1 MAAPDAPDE
10 STSRM
15 GPYDV
20 LEQIGKGAFGA
31 AWIIQTRG
39 NDSNPPRRFVLK
51 KIPLARLSER
61 QRHLSLQERQLV
73 AALRHPYIVPYH
85 RSWIERSHTV
95 CIVMRHCDGGDLASA
110 AWRARRRRE
119 RFPEQTLRRW
129 LAQLLSA
136 LAYLHS
142 ERVIHRDVK
151 CGNVFLASPPGF
163 EPGTSHAPTNSTNSW
178 GDVMLGDF
186 GLARVVDANAA
197 DDVQATSTVGTPHF
211 MSPEMLR
218 GAKYGFA
225 ADVWSL
231 GCVMYELTTLRQ
243 PFTAFNM
250 EGLRRK
256 ILTSPPA
263 AFIQPGKEGEED
275 ASLYGDGWRATIRSM
290 LRKAPEERPSASELL
305 RTSDMADAA
314 ADADARAREIEAAAE
329 AERREEGREE
339 EEGGEDG
346 RGDGAGDAAFLAAPD
361 REPMPAPG
369 GDWSPSADERSQPPG
384 RSSVRRGWADLD
396 PSYMRFN
403 PQRKPRPPPRPQSA
417 RPARASTGAPRNP
430 ATETGQKQR
439 AAATPATQKTAQ
451 KTAGRRPGWNASP
464 RVRPASGGPLG
475 RPASA
480 PRTPSSGDR
489 AAARRASGV
498 VVTGRAVTGRA
509 VTGRAASG
517 GGADGSDG
525 FDPYAPVA
533 AEPASALAPKHPA
546 DENEAPNNTDETP
559 SKSRD
564 EAPSWTRDEAPSRD
578 DVVARARRLLAETS
592 PKLAAPSPI
601 ARHDGTDDDADD
613 SRVLRAVAALHARGR
628 HAELARVLS
637 NFYPPAEAIPPTPS
651 APDLEPGQCVMVGAS
666 SPTRGTIR
674 YVGAVA
680 FAEGEWVGVEMDD
693 EGVGAVTGRA
703 VTGRDGRV
711 GAIQYFACRPGRGVF
726 VPAATLTR
734 A

>member
-119 RFPEQTLRRW
+119 RFPERTLRLW

-151 CGNVFLASPPGF
+151 TGNVFL
-163 EPGTSHAPTNSTNSW
+163 TSS
-178 GDVMLGDF
+178 GDAMLGDF
-186 GLARVVDANAA
+186 GLARVNDANAT

-275 ASLYGDGWRATIRSM
+275 ASSA
-290 LRKAPEERPSASELL
+290 EE
-305 RTSDMADAA
+305 T
-314 ADADARAREIEAAAE
+314 
-329 AERREEGREE
+329 EET
-339 EEGGEDG
+339 
-346 RGDGAGDAAFLAAPD
+346 
-361 REPMPAPG
+361 
-369 GDWSPSADERSQPPG
+369 
-384 RSSVRRGWADLD
+384 
-396 PSYMRFN
+396 
-403 PQRKPRPPPRPQSA
+403 PPPRGTKIACAHHPRCATQDMSGETRLVERSSESERSESEPEASKEEDAAGPSA
-417 RPARASTGAPRNP
+417 HTATRPPSPPPHSSDAAPRLRASDA
-430 ATETGQKQR
+430 
-439 AAATPATQKTAQ
+439 
-451 KTAGRRPGWNASP
+451 
-464 RVRPASGGPLG
+464 
-475 RPASA
+475 
-480 PRTPSSGDR
+480 
-489 AAARRASGV
+489 
-498 VVTGRAVTGRA
+498 
-509 VTGRAASG
+509 
-517 GGADGSDG
+517 
-525 FDPYAPVA
+525 
-533 AEPASALAPKHPA
+533 
-546 DENEAPNNTDETP
+546 
-559 SKSRD
+559 
-564 EAPSWTRDEAPSRD
+564 APSR
-578 DVVARARRLLAETS
+578 R
-592 PKLAAPSPI
+592 
-601 ARHDGTDDDADD
+601 
-613 SRVLRAVAALHARGR
+613 
-628 HAELARVLS
+628 
-637 NFYPPAEAIPPTPS
+637 PTK
-651 APDLEPGQCVMVGAS
+651 AS
-666 SPTRGTIR
+666 SSSGSC
-674 YVGAVA
+674 AS
-680 FAEGEWVGVEMDD
+680 
-693 EGVGAVTGRA
+693 RA
-703 VTGRDGRV
+703 
-711 GAIQYFACRPGRGVF
+711 
-726 VPAATLTR
+726 
-734 A
+734 

>member
-151 CGNVFLASPPGF
+151 CGNVFLTSPPGF
-163 EPGTSHAPTNSTNSW
+163 EPGTSHAPTNSINSW

-263 AFIQPGKEGEED
+263 AFIQPGKQGEED

-305 RTSDMADAA
+305 RVSDMSDAA
-314 ADADARAREIEAAAE
+314 ADADARAREIETEKE
-329 AERREEGREE
+329 AETRERRGGGRR
-339 EEGGEDG
+339 G
-346 RGDGAGDAAFLAAPD
+346 RG
-361 REPMPAPG
+361 
-369 GDWSPSADERSQPPG
+369 
-384 RSSVRRGWADLD
+384 
-396 PSYMRFN
+396 
-403 PQRKPRPPPRPQSA
+403 
-417 RPARASTGAPRNP
+417 
-430 ATETGQKQR
+430 
-439 AAATPATQKTAQ
+439 
-451 KTAGRRPGWNASP
+451 
-464 RVRPASGGPLG
+464 
-475 RPASA
+475 
-480 PRTPSSGDR
+480 
-489 AAARRASGV
+489 
-498 VVTGRAVTGRA
+498 
-509 VTGRAASG
+509 
-517 GGADGSDG
+517 
-525 FDPYAPVA
+525 
-533 AEPASALAPKHPA
+533 
-546 DENEAPNNTDETP
+546 
-559 SKSRD
+559 
-564 EAPSWTRDEAPSRD
+564 
-578 DVVARARRLLAETS
+578 RARR
-592 PKLAAPSPI
+592 
-601 ARHDGTDDDADD
+601 R
-613 SRVLRAVAALHARGR
+613 RRR
-628 HAELARVLS
+628 
-637 NFYPPAEAIPPTPS
+637 
-651 APDLEPGQCVMVGAS
+651 
-666 SPTRGTIR
+666 
-674 YVGAVA
+674 
-680 FAEGEWVGVEMDD
+680 
-693 EGVGAVTGRA
+693 
-703 VTGRDGRV
+703 
-711 GAIQYFACRPGRGVF
+711 RGV
-726 VPAATLTR
+726 PGGAGPR
-734 A
+734 ADARAGR

>member
-1 MAAPDAPDE
+1 MAALDAPDE

-15 GPYDV
+15 DPYDV

-73 AALRHPYIVPYH
+73 AALRHPYVVPYH

-110 AWRARRRRE
+110 AWRAGRRRE
-119 RFPEQTLRRW
+119 RFPERTLRLW

-136 LAYLHS
+136 LAYIHS

-151 CGNVFLASPPGF
+151 TGNVFL
-163 EPGTSHAPTNSTNSW
+163 TST
-178 GDVMLGDF
+178 GDAMLGDF
-186 GLARVVDANAA
+186 GLARVGTPHSRNAT
-197 DDVQATSTVGTPHF
+197 DDVRATSTVGTPHF

-218 GAKYGFA
+218 GAEYGFA

-231 GCVMYELTTLRQ
+231 GCVMYELTTLRR
-243 PFTAFNM
+243 PFTAFDM

-256 ILTSPPA
+256 ILHSPPV

-305 RTSDMADAA
+305 RVSDMSDAA
-314 ADADARAREIEAAAE
+314 ADADARAREIEAEKE
-329 AERREEGREE
+329 AETREWS
-339 EEGGEDG
+339 GEDG
-346 RGDGAGDAAFLAAPD
+346 GGDDRGEGGGDATFLAAPD

-430 ATETGQKQR
+430 DAEETARKQR
-439 AAATPATQKTAQ
+439 AAATPTAQKTAQ
-451 KTAGRRPGWNASP
+451 KTARRRPGWNASP
-464 RVRPASGGPLG
+464 RVRPASAGPLG

-480 PRTPSSGDR
+480 PRTSSSGGDR
-489 AAARRASGV
+489 AAARRASGAAAAAAGSR
-498 VVTGRAVTGRA
+498 GR
-509 VTGRAASG
+509 SPP
-517 GGADGSDG
+517 DG
-525 FDPYAPVA
+525 FDPYAP
-533 AEPASALAPKHPA
+533 KRPA
-546 DENEAPNNTDETP
+546 DDDGASNDDGASDGD
-559 SKSRD
+559 SGKSRD
-564 EAPSWTRDEAPSRD
+564 EAPSGSGDETPSRD
-578 DVVARARRLLAETS
+578 DVVARARRVLAETS
-592 PKLAAPSPI
+592 PKLFRRDGDANDSIDSPSDRI
-601 ARHDGTDDDADD
+601 AH

-637 NFYPPAEAIPPTPS
+637 NFYPPAVGGIPPTPS
-651 APDLEPGQCVMVGAS
+651 AGVDLEAGQSVTVGAS
-666 SPTRGTIR
+666 SPATGTIR

-693 EGVGAVTGRA
+693 EGVGGTGRH
-703 VTGRDGRV
+703 DGRV
-711 GAIQYFACRPGRGVF
+711 GGLEYFACRPGRGVF

>member
-151 CGNVFLASPPGF
+151 CGNVFLTSPPGF

-329 AERREEGREE
+329 AATTTEGRAEAT
-339 EEGGEDG
+339 
-346 RGDGAGDAAFLAAPD
+346 R
-361 REPMPAPG
+361 
-369 GDWSPSADERSQPPG
+369 RSW
-384 RSSVRRGWADLD
+384 RRRTA
-396 PSYMRFN
+396 SRC
-403 PQRKPRPPPRPQSA
+403 PR
-417 RPARASTGAPRNP
+417 
-430 ATETGQKQR
+430 
-439 AAATPATQKTAQ
+439 
-451 KTAGRRPGWNASP
+451 
-464 RVRPASGGPLG
+464 
-475 RPASA
+475 
-480 PRTPSSGDR
+480 
-489 AAARRASGV
+489 
-498 VVTGRAVTGRA
+498 RAVTGRPP
-509 VTGRAASG
+509 RMS
-517 GGADGSDG
+517 
-525 FDPYAPVA
+525 
-533 AEPASALAPKHPA
+533 
-546 DENEAPNNTDETP
+546 APNPPGARPFAGVGRIWIRATCD
-559 SKSRD
+559 S
-564 EAPSWTRDEAPSRD
+564 TRREN
-578 DVVARARRLLAETS
+578 
-592 PKLAAPSPI
+592 
-601 ARHDGTDDDADD
+601 
-613 SRVLRAVAALHARGR
+613 RGR
-628 HAELARVLS
+628 
-637 NFYPPAEAIPPTPS
+637 
-651 APDLEPGQCVMVGAS
+651 
-666 SPTRGTIR
+666 
-674 YVGAVA
+674 
-680 FAEGEWVGVEMDD
+680 
-693 EGVGAVTGRA
+693 
-703 VTGRDGRV
+703 
-711 GAIQYFACRPGRGVF
+711 RPGRSRLAPRGRRR
-726 VPAATLTR
+726 ARLGTR
-734 A
+734 TRRRVKNSERRRRRRLKKRLKKRRGGGPGGTPRRA

>member
-1 MAAPDAPDE
+1 MAALDAPDE

-119 RFPEQTLRRW
+119 RFPERTLRLW

-151 CGNVFLASPPGF
+151 TGNVFL
-163 EPGTSHAPTNSTNSW
+163 TSS
-178 GDVMLGDF
+178 GDAMLGDF
-186 GLARVVDANAA
+186 GLARVNDANAT

-305 RTSDMADAA
+305 RVSDMSDAA
-314 ADADARAREIEAAAE
+314 ADADARAREIETEKE
-329 AERREEGREE
+329 AETRERRDMSDGGGDDDRG
-339 EEGGEDG
+339 EGG
-346 RGDGAGDAAFLAAPD
+346 GDAAFLAAPD

-369 GDWSPSADERSQPPG
+369 GDWSPSADERPDP
-384 RSSVRRGWADLD
+384 RG
-396 PSYMRFN
+396 
-403 PQRKPRPPPRPQSA
+403 A
-417 RPARASTGAPRNP
+417 RPFAGVGRIWIRATCDLTRREN
-430 ATETGQKQR
+430 R
-439 AAATPATQKTAQ
+439 
-451 KTAGRRPGWNASP
+451 GRRPGRSRLAP
-464 RVRPASGGPLG
+464 RGRRRARLGTRTRRRRPENSERRRRRRLKNGSKNGGGDPGGTPRPA
-475 RPASA
+475 
-480 PRTPSSGDR
+480 
-489 AAARRASGV
+489 
-498 VVTGRAVTGRA
+498 
-509 VTGRAASG
+509 
-517 GGADGSDG
+517 
-525 FDPYAPVA
+525 
-533 AEPASALAPKHPA
+533 
-546 DENEAPNNTDETP
+546 
-559 SKSRD
+559 
-564 EAPSWTRDEAPSRD
+564 
-578 DVVARARRLLAETS
+578 
-592 PKLAAPSPI
+592 
-601 ARHDGTDDDADD
+601 
-613 SRVLRAVAALHARGR
+613 
-628 HAELARVLS
+628 
-637 NFYPPAEAIPPTPS
+637 
-651 APDLEPGQCVMVGAS
+651 
-666 SPTRGTIR
+666 
-674 YVGAVA
+674 
-680 FAEGEWVGVEMDD
+680 
-693 EGVGAVTGRA
+693 
-703 VTGRDGRV
+703 
-711 GAIQYFACRPGRGVF
+711 
-726 VPAATLTR
+726 
-734 A
+734 

>member
-1 MAAPDAPDE
+1 MAALDAPDE

-119 RFPEQTLRRW
+119 RFPERTLRLW

-151 CGNVFLASPPGF
+151 TGNVFL
-163 EPGTSHAPTNSTNSW
+163 TSS
-178 GDVMLGDF
+178 GDAMLGDF
-186 GLARVVDANAA
+186 GLARVNDANAT

-305 RTSDMADAA
+305 RVSDMSDAA
-314 ADADARAREIEAAAE
+314 ADADARAREIETEKE
-329 AERREEGREE
+329 AETRERRDMSDGGGDDEG
-339 EEGGEDG
+339 EGG
-346 RGDGAGDAAFLAAPD
+346 GDAAFLAAPD

-369 GDWSPSADERSQPPG
+369 GDWSPSADERSRPPG

-417 RPARASTGAPRNP
+417 RPVRASTGAPRNP
-430 ATETGQKQR
+430 DAEETARKQR
-439 AAATPATQKTAQ
+439 AAATPTTQKTAQ
-451 KTAGRRPGWNASP
+451 KTARRRPGWNASP
-464 RVRPASGGPLG
+464 RVRPASAGPLG

-480 PRTPSSGDR
+480 PRTPSSGGDR
-489 AAARRASGV
+489 AAARRASGAAAAAAGSR
-498 VVTGRAVTGRA
+498 GRSPR
-509 VTGRAASG
+509 G
-517 GGADGSDG
+517 GG
-525 FDPYAPVA
+525 FDPYAP
-533 AEPASALAPKHPA
+533 KQPA
-546 DENEAPNNTDETP
+546 DDDGASNDTDGD
-559 SKSRD
+559 SGKSRD
-564 EAPSWTRDEAPSRD
+564 EAPSGSGDETPSRD
-578 DVVARARRLLAETS
+578 DVVARALRVLAETS
-592 PKLAAPSPI
+592 PKLAAPSPVG
-601 ARHDGTDDDADD
+601 RRDGDADD

-637 NFYPPAEAIPPTPS
+637 NFYPPAGGGIPPTPWG
-651 APDLEPGQCVMVGAS
+651 AGVDLEAGQSVMVGAS
-666 SPTRGTIR
+666 SPARGTIR

-693 EGVGAVTGRA
+693 EGVGGAGRH
-703 VTGRDGRV
+703 DGRV
-711 GAIQYFACRPGRGVF
+711 GGLEYFACRPGRGVF